1 MSFVSPV
8 FFLYLPAVLVLYWLI
23 PGRYRWMVL
32 LPASLLFYAWHNV
45 WLLGLIL
52 LTILVSYRCGLAI
65 EDAATPRGRKLAL
78 AADAVVCLGVLFLFK
93 YLDFTLAGVFGL
105 ARLLGFEVS
114 FSGVHLLLPMGISF
128 YTFQTLSY
136 AIDVCRGMVP
146 AERHLGYYA
155 LFVTFFPQ
163 LVAGPIERPG
173 ALLPQLKEPR
183 KFSDADVP
191 EGLRCLLRGYVKK
204 VLLADYLAP
213 FVDAAYDNAAAA
225 GGSALA
231 VATALFALQIYCD
244 FSGYT
249 DIALGCGHLM
259 GIRLTENF
267 RRPYAAASLRD
278 FWRRWHISLTGWFTD
293 YLYIPLGGSRRGL
306 GRQCLNT
313 LVVFAVSGLW
323 HGANVTF
330 LVWGLF
336 HGVCLVGERLLLRGR
351 EVRSRAGRLVHRGAT
366 LLVVW
371 FAWIFFR
378 SPTMAD
384 ALLIIRS
391 IFTDFSPGAILSGL
405 GMGGAEL
412 LGACLLVA
420 LLPLAEGLPALAR
433 AGAAPARLGRQSRT
447 VLLYFLL
454 TASVLAC
461 RCLVL
466 TGGGAAAFIYFQF

>member
-8 FFLYLPAVLVLYWLI
+8 FFLYLPVVLALYWRI
-23 PGRYRWMVL
+23 PGRYRWMML

-136 AIDVCRGMVP
+136 AIDVYRGTVP

-191 EGLRCLLRGYVKK
+191 VGLRCLLRGYVKK

-213 FVDAAYDNAAAA
+213 FVDAAYDNPAAA

-336 HGVCLVGERLLLRGR
+336 HGVCLVGERLLFRGR

-461 RCLVL
+461 RCLAL

>member
-1 MSFVSPV
+1 MSFISPV
-8 FFLYLPAVLVLYWLI
+8 FFLYLPAVLALYWLI
-23 PGRYRWMVL
+23 PGRYRWMML

-136 AIDVCRGMVP
+136 AIDVYRGMVP

-213 FVDAAYDNAAAA
+213 FVDAAYDGAATA

-420 LLPLAEGLPALAR
+420 LLPLAEGLPALAG
-433 AGAAPARLGRQSRT
+433 AGAVPARLGRQSRT